1 MKNTHR
7 GTLAAAVG
15 ILAGMVTAVVV
26 GVAGVGTANAQP
38 QFNLP
43 DGSCW
48 EWQGQRI
55 DALFV
60 PCPQPVIPPLP
71 DLSNVPDDGV
81 PNIPHGGNGSPASP
95 ETTSPETTAPPAWT
109 PPKKAEPTETEP
121 TETEPSTPDTDTP
134 ETPGGNDGADD
145 GGSVPTV

>member
-7 GTLAAAVG
+7 GILAAAVG

-95 ETTSPETTAPPAWT
+95 ETTSPET
-109 PPKKAEPTETEP
+109 PKKAEP

-134 ETPGGNDGADD
+134 ETPGDDDGADD
-145 GGSVPTV
+145 GGSVPSV